1 MTDEKAW
8 REFDEDISMIL
19 ENTLKGTSKRKKFG
33 IVEPLQQRPASTP
46 RRRQKEISRLRKE
59 LRSLGHLWKR
69 ARLEKNGLAELR
81 EQARSKL
88 ASLHRAETQRRK
100 KNKRERSRR
109 SFYDNPRRF
118 TKKLFKSKSGELNV
132 SQQELE
138 EHLFRPTTWGANA

>member
-46 RRRQKEISRLRKE
+46 SRRQKEISRLRKE

-81 EQARSKL
+81 EQARNAAEEEKQE
-88 ASLHRAETQRRK
+88 RAVK
-100 KNKRERSRR
+100 KVLLRQSAPFHKEA
-109 SFYDNPRRF
+109 
-118 TKKLFKSKSGELNV
+118 L
-132 SQQELE
+132 QE
-138 EHLFRPTTWGANA
+138 